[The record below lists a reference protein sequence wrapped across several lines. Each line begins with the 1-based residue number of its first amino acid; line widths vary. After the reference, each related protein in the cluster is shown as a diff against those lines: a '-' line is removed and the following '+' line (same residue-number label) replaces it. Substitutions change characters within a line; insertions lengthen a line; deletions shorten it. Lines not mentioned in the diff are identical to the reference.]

1 MKKICLILLA
11 LTGANLLSAQ
21 ISAVTHE
28 LVSPSSLTWLTDSLK
43 QVYRLSYPVSSVHH
57 YTDQSG
63 NYYCVFT
70 ESLDSVGQKSDSFH
84 YRIRAVNLKLAEN
97 GQYSKVWDMNDYV
110 LQRDQS
116 ENTIWFWK
124 SYIAFEDIDKDGLA
138 DPLIVYGT
146 TTNNGLKNGR
156 VKCMIFYK
164 GEKIG
169 VRHQNGL
176 QTAERNTTID
186 KSFYAMPA
194 PVQLAVS
201 QRMELWVKNQEAIFS
216 TGWQKSMKSKRT
228 YFDEK
233 NQ

>member
-1 MKKICLILLA
+1 MKKICLALLA
-11 LTGANLLSAQ
+11 LAGSNLLSAQ
-21 ISAVTHE
+21 TSAVTNE
-28 LVSPSSLTWLTDSLK
+28 IIAPSAITWLTDSLK
-43 QVYRLSYPVSSVHH
+43 QVYRLNYPLSFVYH

-116 ENTIWFWK
+116 ECSIWFWK
-124 SYIAFEDIDKDGLA
+124 NYISFDDIDKDGLA

-146 TTNNGLKNGR
+146 ATNNGLKNGR

-169 VRHQNGL
+169 VRHQNGI
-176 QTAERNTTID
+176 QVAERNTTID
-186 KSFYAMPA
+186 KSFYSMPA
-194 PVQLAVS
+194 TVQLAVS
-201 QRMELWVKNQEAIFS
+201 QRMESMVKNQEALFS